1 MKMRKEKKSG
11 KKTGSK
17 DILYRFVMAV
27 LAVCVPV
34 AAYFCDYIYVVVQST
49 LFQLFS
55 QLQGN
60 SADTG
65 ETYDTYSLHDI
76 VTDFLPLIRS
86 NADAAS
92 SLGETLAPLKTPAV
106 FVAVF
111 FVLAILLAVVIFFFS
126 CFSKKKTVPLCIA
139 GGGILSMI
147 GLAVS
152 FHYLTVPILDGTIS
166 LSDFVSNAI
175 ISMLMPMVATISEL
189 RLSTGFF
196 IMLFLFIAMILWALA
211 NKLIEAGDKPP
222 KQKKVKKAKK
232 IADTK

>member
-1 MKMRKEKKSG
+1 MGKEKKTG

-17 DILYRFVMAV
+17 DILYRLVMAV

-34 AAYFCDYIYVVVQST
+34 AAYFCDYIYIVTQST
-49 LFQLFS
+49 LFQLFA

-60 SADTG
+60 SSDTG
-65 ETYDTYSLHDI
+65 ETYDTYSLHEI
-76 VTDFLPLIRS
+76 VKDFLPLIRD

-92 SLGETLAPLKTPAV
+92 SLGDTLAPLKTPAI
-106 FVAVF
+106 FVAIF
-111 FVLAILLAVVIFFFS
+111 FVLAIVLAVVIFFFS
-126 CFSKKKTVPLCIA
+126 CFSKKKTIPICIA

-152 FHYLTVPILDGTIS
+152 FHYLAAPFLDGTIS
-166 LSDFVSNAI
+166 LSNFVSNAI
-175 ISMLMPMVATISEL
+175 ISMLMPMVATITEL

-222 KQKKVKKAKK
+222 KQKKPKQAKK
-232 IADTK
+232 PADAN